1 MPPIADKDR
10 LVRLFAAF
18 VERLN
23 SDPALAG
30 RLAELSQALGFRLDD
45 LDATLVLDARTV
57 PLRAP
62 GSRTRLT
69 PDTFITTTTS
79 LFHDFWL
86 GRLGLADFLAQSQV
100 DGDVQ
105 PLLDIAAS
113 LPLAF
118 AVYAETARRRRMT
131 SLAAPESVANAETPA
146 PAEMAAPVEPPATP
160 APKTRSR
167 PRQSPTETTLAPEA
181 PAAEVAAPPARPKSR
196 SRKRPAATPTGE
208 AAATDATPGE
218 TEPIPL
224 AVEARESASL
234 VDELPEVPLTSLGE
248 EALAADTAVP
258 LEAELEALDTA
269 SEAPAPEPP
278 PPVAPPSPSRG
289 QRGKQGGKKQASA
302 PPPAEALPAPAAT
315 SQAGKKGKGSTKA
328 ESQPAP
334 AAKVVVEA
342 AKADA
347 PTHGKGSKRAES
359 QPAPAAK
366 VAAEAAK
373 ADAPTHGKG
382 KGRDKKRDA
391 GKVTTA
397 LVPVPPLMPA
407 PIAPSPVAD
416 ARTSRLRAAIESLG
430 RRLIP
435 VVEGDAPR
443 RKVERLDQALPTD
456 EAALR
461 LEILRRM
468 TLIRAVES
476 RLADEMGAQRLPAA
490 ELALSDGQEGVAVA
504 AAFALRPEDNLITT
518 HRSVGPFL
526 ARGSDPTAL
535 VAEIY
540 GRAAGLNGGKG
551 GPQNL
556 SDVRVGAL
564 ATAIVGASPVLA
576 LGFALAARLQ
586 KTEQVTLCLLGEGA
600 SNQGMF
606 HEALNLAAVRSLPV
620 VFVITNDGT
629 ADATPAEETSRLSN
643 LAQRAVAYG
652 MGNATVDGSDV
663 WGMYR
668 TLRAAVRVARNSGPT
683 LVEVKVPRLSS
694 LPEGQRDSKDALV
707 RLYQNLVET
716 KSLSPSDA
724 REIAAAAQLQASRA
738 VEWAQSAPNPPVEAL
753 TTFVYS
759 PEPAALYRPAL
770 LRVATRNLSMAAA
783 VREAQATALRTDP
796 AVYLIGVGLASGGR
810 FQTVSGLIDRYGPER
825 VIDAPISP
833 NAIIGSAVTAA
844 AAGMRPI
851 IDIGFGDFL
860 TLAADPIV
868 NQAAKLRY
876 MTSGQYR
883 APLVIRVA
891 SGPAQGWGAQ
901 HSQSLEGWFAAV
913 PGLLVAVPSSP
924 YEAKGLLL
932 TAVRSNNPVLFFE
945 PKALYEATGPVP
957 QDDYLVPFGVADV
970 KRSGTDC
977 TIVAVGAAVGEALAA
992 AETLAADSISAE
1004 VIDPRTLMPF
1014 DWTTVLE
1021 SAGRTGR
1028 LVIVEEAPIT
1038 LGWGAEIAAQAATYL
1053 FGLLRAPIV
1062 RVAAAPVPVPY
1073 SPSLA
1078 VTALVGADQVIAAVR
1093 RLVRE
1098 G

>member
-10 LVRLFAAF
+10 LARLFAAF

-45 LDATLVLDARTV
+45 LDTILVLDARTV

-69 PDTFITTTTS
+69 PDTLITTTAP
-79 LFHDFWL
+79 LFHEFWSGHL
-86 GRLGLADFLAQSQV
+86 SLADFLARSQV

-105 PLLDIAAS
+105 PLLDIADS

-118 AVYAETARRRRMT
+118 AVYAETARRRRMVP
-131 SLAAPESVANAETPA
+131 LAAPQSASDAEMPA
-146 PAEMAAPVEPPATP
+146 PAEPAPVAEPPVAP

-167 PRQSPTETTLAPEA
+167 VRRSPVAAAAAPEA
-181 PAAEVAAPPARPKSR
+181 PAAAAAPPPARARSR
-196 SRKRPAATPTGE
+196 SRKQPAETPTVE
-208 AAATDATPGE
+208 AVAADATLDE
-218 TEPIPL
+218 ARSAEPTPL
-224 AVEARESASL
+224 AMEASEPAPLVE
-234 VDELPEVPLTSLGE
+234 ELPEVPLTPPGE
-248 EALAADTAVP
+248 EVLAADTGVP

-269 SEAPAPEPP
+269 SEAPTPESPP
-278 PPVAPPSPSRG
+278 PPAARPSPSRG
-289 QRGKQGGKKQASA
+289 KRGKQGAKKEAA
-302 PPPAEALPAPAAT
+302 PPPAAEAPPAPAVT
-315 SQAGKKGKGSTKA
+315 SQAGKRGKGGKKT
-328 ESQPAP
+328 ESQPSAVATARP
-334 AAKVVVEA
+334 ATDAV
-342 AKADA
+342 KADGQA
-347 PTHGKGSKRAES
+347 RGR
-359 QPAPAAK
+359 
-366 VAAEAAK
+366 
-373 ADAPTHGKG
+373 G
-382 KGRDKKRDA
+382 KGRDKKREVEKA
-391 GKVTTA
+391 TTA
-397 LVPVPPLMPA
+397 LIPAAPPLPA
-407 PIAPSPVAD
+407 PAATPPIAD

-443 RKVERLDQALPTD
+443 RKVERLDQTLPTD
-456 EAALR
+456 ETALR
-461 LEILRRM
+461 LEMLRRM

-476 RLADEMGAQRLPAA
+476 RLADEMAAGRLPAA
-490 ELALSDGQEGVAVA
+490 ELARSDGQEGVAVA
-504 AAFALRPEDNLITT
+504 VAFALRPEDNLVTT

-526 ARGSDPTAL
+526 ARGSDPAAL
-535 VAEIY
+535 AAEIY

-629 ADATPAEETSRLSN
+629 ADSTPVEETSRLSN

-652 MGNATVDGSDV
+652 IGNATVDGSDV

-668 TLRAAVRVARNSGPT
+668 TLRAAVRVARNGGPS
-683 LVEVKVPRLSS
+683 LVEVKTPRLST
-694 LPEGQRDSKDALV
+694 LPDTQREGKDGLV
-707 RLYQNLVET
+707 RLYQSLVDA
-716 KSLSPSDA
+716 KSLAPSDA
-724 REIAAAAQLQASRA
+724 REMAAAAQLQASRA
-738 VEWAQSAPNPPVEAL
+738 VEWAQGAPNPPAEAL

-759 PEPAALYRPAL
+759 PEPSALYRPTP
-770 LRVATRNLSMAAA
+770 LRVANRSLSMAAA
-783 VREAQATALRTDP
+783 IREAQATALRTDP
-796 AVYLIGVGLASGGR
+796 SVYLIGVSLASGGR

-844 AAGMRPI
+844 AAGTRPI

-883 APLVIRVA
+883 VPLVIRVA

-913 PGLLVAVPSSP
+913 PGLLVAVPSGP

-957 QDDYLVPFGVADV
+957 QDDYSVPFGVADV

-992 AETLAADSISAE
+992 AEALAAEGISAE

-1038 LGWGAEIAAQAATYL
+1038 LGWGAEIAAQAAAYL
-1053 FGLLRAPIV
+1053 YGLLRAPIV

-1078 VTALVGADQVIAAVR
+1078 VTALVGAGQIVDAVR

>member
-10 LVRLFAAF
+10 LTRLFAAF

-23 SDPALAG
+23 TDPALAG

-45 LDATLVLDARTV
+45 LDTTLVLDARTV
-57 PLRAP
+57 PLRVP
-62 GSRTRLT
+62 SNRSRLT
-69 PDTFITTTTS
+69 PDTLIVTTGPQ
-79 LFHDFWL
+79 FHDFWS
-86 GRLGLADFLAQSQV
+86 GRAPLADFLAQSQV
-100 DGDVQ
+100 EGDPQ

-113 LPLAF
+113 LPPVF
-118 AVYAETARRRRMT
+118 AAYAETARRRRMT
-131 SLAAPESVANAETPA
+131 SLSAPQTAASGEAS
-146 PAEMAAPVEPPATP
+146 PAEVAPVTEPPI
-160 APKTRSR
+160 APKPRSR
-167 PRQSPTETTLAPEA
+167 SRKPTAEAA
-181 PAAEVAAPPARPKSR
+181 PAAEAPPDATAAPAARPRRR
-196 SRKRPAATPTGE
+196 SRQQPAATSPVE
-208 AAATDATPGE
+208 ALATDAVQGAAAP
-218 TEPIPL
+218 TESPPL
-224 AVEARESASL
+224 VAEAAEPALLVE
-234 VDELPEVPLTSLGE
+234 ELPEIPSTPPGE
-248 EALAADTAVP
+248 EPLAAETGAP
-258 LEAELEALDTA
+258 LEAELEALETA
-269 SEAPAPEPP
+269 AELPSPEPIPTEPPATPPAASGGHKRGRRGSKKIASVEVSEPTAAPPRPIATEAPAPQ
-278 PPVAPPSPSRG
+278 VA
-289 QRGKQGGKKQASA
+289 
-302 PPPAEALPAPAAT
+302 
-315 SQAGKKGKGSTKA
+315 KKGKSRKKA
-328 ESQPAP
+328 EPQPAP
-334 AAKVVVEA
+334 AAKAVVEVVP
-342 AKADA
+342 ADEQ
-347 PTHGKGSKRAES
+347 TR
-359 QPAPAAK
+359 
-366 VAAEAAK
+366 
-373 ADAPTHGKG
+373 GKG
-382 KGRDKKRDA
+382 KGRDKKRQA
-391 GKVTTA
+391 EKATTA
-397 LVPVPPLMPA
+397 LIPA
-407 PIAPSPVAD
+407 PPSAPAPAAPLPVAD
-416 ARTSRLRAAIESLG
+416 ARASRLRAAVESLG
-430 RRLIP
+430 RRMIP
-435 VVEGDAPR
+435 VVEGDAAR
-443 RKVERLDQALPTD
+443 RKVERLDQTLPTD

-461 LEILRRM
+461 LEMLRRM

-476 RLADEMGAQRLPAA
+476 RLAEEMGARRLPAA

-504 AAFALRPEDNLITT
+504 AAFALRPEDNLVTT
-518 HRSVGPFL
+518 HRSIGPFL
-526 ARGSDPTAL
+526 ARGSDLAAL
-535 VAEIY
+535 VAEVY

-606 HEALNLAAVRSLPV
+606 HEALNLAAVRGLPV
-620 VFVITNDGT
+620 VFVITNNGT

-652 MGNATVDGSDV
+652 MGNATVDGNDV
-663 WGMYR
+663 WGVYR
-668 TLRAAVRVARNSGPT
+668 TLRAAVRVARNGGPS
-683 LVEVKVPRLSS
+683 LVEVKTPRLSS
-694 LPEGQRDSKDALV
+694 LPDTQREGKDALV
-707 RLYQNLVET
+707 RLYQGLVDS
-716 KSLSPSDA
+716 KFLSPSDA

-738 VEWAQSAPNPPVEAL
+738 VEWAQGAPNPPAEAL

-759 PEPAALYRPAL
+759 PEPSALYRPTPV
-770 LRVATRNLSMAAA
+770 RVATRSLSMAAA
-783 VREAQATALRTDP
+783 IREAQATALRSDP
-796 AVYLIGVGLASGGR
+796 SVYLIGVGLASGGR
-810 FQTVSGLIDRYGPER
+810 FQTVAGLIDRYGPER

-844 AAGMRPI
+844 ASGMRPI
-851 IDIGFGDFL
+851 VDIGFGDFL

-901 HSQSLEGWFAAV
+901 HSQSLEGWFAAI
-913 PGLLVAVPSSP
+913 PGLLVAVPSGP

-945 PKALYEATGPVP
+945 PKALYEASGPVP

-970 KRSGTDC
+970 RRSGTDC

-992 AETLAADSISAE
+992 AETLAADGISAE

-1014 DWTTVLE
+1014 DWATVLE

-1078 VTALVGADQVIAAVR
+1078 VTALVGADQIIAAAR